1 MEKVQNNCHH
11 ILLVEDT
18 FGDEVIFKDI
28 LSRSIYNT
36 SCDAVTNGEDALD
49 YLRRKGNFSSV
60 RKPDLVV
67 MDLTLPRI
75 DGIEL
80 LKMIKNDPELKTT
93 PVVIFTGSELPDD
106 IKRAYLAGAN
116 GYMSKPTG
124 LKQLEEKIK
133 NLEDFWFDTAL
144 IPSQD

>member
-1 MEKVQNNCHH
+1 MQQVHRNCPH
-11 ILLVEDT
+11 ILLIEDT
-18 FGDEVIFKDI
+18 FGDEMIVKDV
-28 LSRSIYNT
+28 LSRSEFNT

-49 YLRRKGNFSSV
+49 YLHRKGNYHSA
-60 RKPDLVV
+60 RRPDLVV

-75 DGIEL
+75 DGVEL
-80 LKMIKNDPELKTT
+80 LKMIKNDPDLRPL

-124 LKQLEEKIK
+124 LKQLEQKIK
-133 NLEDFWFDTAL
+133 NLEEFWFETAL
-144 IPSQD
+144 IPSQE